1 MVDVVAELGVVEVIE
16 LGKPGKRNAAD
27 RYPQAAH
34 RVPNADKVQVGI
46 AREVRAKRER
56 FDGRRMAIV
65 TVKRVGFGDMLVG
78 GAFEQAAFA
87 DHAGQAARRV
97 RATAETEQEDV
108 VAGFLALA

>member
-1 MVDVVAELGVVEVIE
+1 
-16 LGKPGKRNAAD
+16 
-27 RYPQAAH
+27 
-34 RVPNADKVQVGI
+34 
-46 AREVRAKRER
+46 
-56 FDGRRMAIV
+56 MAIV

-97 RATAETEQEDV
+97 CAAAEAEQKDV